1 MSLRIDLQLMEGG
14 SAPQYQSA
22 GAAGMDLC
30 CSESCELQPLE
41 RKAIGTGVK
50 ISLPVGYEAQVR
62 PRSGLALK
70 HGVALVNA
78 PGTID
83 SDYRGE
89 IRVIVIN
96 LGQDVVRFDV
106 GDRVAQL
113 VIAPVTRAEWN
124 IVQQLDD
131 TGRGSG
137 GFGSSGGFG
146 VKEIKK

>member
-1 MSLRIDLQLMEGG
+1 MSLIIDLELIDGG
-14 SAPQYQSA
+14 VAPQYQTA

-30 CSESCELQPLE
+30 CSESFELNPLE
-41 RKAIGTGVK
+41 RRAIKTGVK
-50 ISLPVGYEAQVR
+50 MSLPEGFEGQVR
-62 PRSGLALK
+62 ARSGLAIK
-70 HGVALVNA
+70 HGIAMVNA

-89 IRVIVIN
+89 IRVILIN
-96 LGQDVVRFDV
+96 LGQEVVRFNL

-124 IVQQLDD
+124 IVEHLDE
-131 TGRGSG
+131 TARGEM

-146 VKEIKK
+146 VTGD

>member
-1 MSLRIDLQLMEGG
+1 MSLKIDLELMEGG
-14 SAPQYQSA
+14 VAPQYQTA

-30 CSESCELQPLE
+30 CTESFELEPME
-41 RKAIGTGVK
+41 RRAVRTGVK
-50 ISLPVGYEAQVR
+50 ISLPDGYEAQVR
-62 PRSGLALK
+62 PRSGLAAR
-70 HGVALVNA
+70 HGIAMVNA

-89 IRVIVIN
+89 IRAILIN
-96 LGQDVVRFDV
+96 LGQEVVRFNL

-124 IVQQLDD
+124 LVEHLDETD
-131 TGRGSG
+131 RGEK

-146 VKEIKK
+146 LKGE